1 MRKALRLGLAT
12 ISLAMV
18 LGTAPAFAAQA
29 KGGVEKSGSCTA
41 ASTWKL
47 KASPDNG
54 RIEVGFEV
62 DSNIVG
68 QKWSVTLKDNGS
80 TVWSGTATT
89 KAPSGSFEVNK
100 VISDKAGSD
109 KIQGTAS
116 NAATGETCKGT
127 VTL

>member
-1 MRKALRLGLAT
+1 MRTALRLGLAT

-18 LGTAPAFAAQA
+18 LGTAPAFAAPA
-29 KGGVEKSGSCTA
+29 KDGVEKSGSCTA

-54 RIEVGFEV
+54 RIEVEFEV

-80 TVWSGTATT
+80 KVWSGTATT

-100 VISDKAGSD
+100 LISNKAGAD

-116 NAATGETCKGT
+116 NAATGETCTGT

>member
-1 MRKALRLGLAT
+1 MPPGQRPASGLGA
-12 ISLAMV
+12 
-18 LGTAPAFAAQA
+18 
-29 KGGVEKSGSCTA
+29 CTA

-54 RIEVGFEV
+54 RIEVEFEV

-80 TVWSGTATT
+80 KVWSGTATT

-100 VISDKAGSD
+100 LISNKAGAD
-109 KIQGTAS
+109 KI
-116 NAATGETCKGT
+116 
-127 VTL
+127 